1 MAEQASVFKRWL
13 PWLLIAVVLAIAIW
27 VVFTLRPVVSTTDDQ
42 HSPTS
47 PMAENSPVNGASNP
61 TLAQTIST
69 DQLPANT
76 QLKGQLPTLA
86 PSLQG
91 TDIDCPLEVGQQEE
105 LVLTGG
111 IRTCFDYFLSSVGEK
126 TETQLVAD
134 ITQYLNATLPKTA
147 AAYGIKLL
155 GQYMDYK
162 HAEQRFEGQANG
174 NDPQKL
180 QSLLSSVMQLRR
192 QYFTQPEANALFG
205 REETFNQYTIK
216 QMQIHNNPNLSSTQ
230 KAAQLAALLNTLPAD
245 LAENIR
251 TSSQYA
257 NLQQLTQDMKSSNA
271 STAEVQ
277 AMRTQLVGSAAAQ
290 RLGKLDTERAAWR
303 GRVDS
308 YLANRQ
314 NLINSLPAGDDRTR
328 AIVSLRE
335 RTFSEASERTRA
347 TAYEAMY
354 DRGEPLPN

>member
-1 MAEQASVFKRWL
+1 MSEQPTSLKRWL
-13 PWLLIAVVLAIAIW
+13 PWFIITVLLAIAIW
-27 VVFTLRPVVSTTDDQ
+27 LVLTLRPNA
-42 HSPTS
+42 SPTMGQQTATDLTTQNKQVES
-47 PMAENSPVNGASNP
+47 TSSAA
-61 TLAQTIST
+61 TAQTITT
-69 DQLPANT
+69 DQLPTNT

-91 TDIDCPLEVGQQEE
+91 TDIDCPLQTAPQGE
-105 LVLTGG
+105 LVLTSG

-126 TETQLVAD
+126 TEVQLVTD
-134 ITQYLNATLPKTA
+134 ITQYLNATLPETA

-180 QSLLSSVMQLRR
+180 QSLLNAVMQLRR
-192 QYFTQPEANALFG
+192 QYFTQPEADALFG

-216 QMQIHNNPNLSSTQ
+216 QMQIHTNPNLSSTQ

-257 NLQQLTQDMKSSNA
+257 NLQQLTQDMKANHA
-271 STAEVQ
+271 SPAEIQ
-277 AMRTQLVGSAAAQ
+277 AMRTQLVGSEAAQ

-303 GRVDS
+303 SRIDS
-308 YLANRQ
+308 YLSSRQ
-314 NLINSLPAGDDRTR
+314 NLLNSLPAGNDREQ

-335 RTFSEASERTRA
+335 RTFSEVSERTRA

-354 DRGEPLPN
+354 DRGEKLPN